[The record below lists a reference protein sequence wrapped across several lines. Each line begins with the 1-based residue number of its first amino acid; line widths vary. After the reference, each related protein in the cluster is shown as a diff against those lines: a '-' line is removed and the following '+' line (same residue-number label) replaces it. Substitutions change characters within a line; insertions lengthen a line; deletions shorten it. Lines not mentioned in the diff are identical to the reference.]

1 MILPDGTTQKISPVN
16 GYYELNLPGATNQN
30 APWDPDL
37 YAIGGRPT
45 VIVELDANKQ
55 MPNLK

>member
-1 MILPDGTTQKISPVN
+1 MILPDGTTQKISPVY
-16 GYYELNLPGATNQN
+16 GYYELVLPGATNQN

-45 VIVELDANKQ
+45 IIVEQDTKKQ
-55 MPNLK
+55 MPKLK